1 MKTNSTE
8 IERLKFVSEPD
19 MAVAYVVTNGIVTR
33 IYEANKCTLKG
44 SLKSAIASLEARG
57 FDVIPDGF

>member
-8 IERLKFVSEPD
+8 IERLKFVSEPN

-57 FDVIPDGF
+57 FDIIPDGF

>member
-1 MKTNSTE
+1 MKTKTTE

-19 MAVAYVVTNGIVTR
+19 MTVAYVVTNGSVTR

-57 FDVIPDGF
+57 FDIIPDGF

>member
-8 IERLKFVSEPD
+8 IEKLKFVSDPD
-19 MAVAYVVTNGIVTR
+19 MAVAYVVTNGSVTR

-57 FDVIPDGF
+57 FDIIPDGF